1 MFTNP
6 SIDGVTL
13 QNGVTLQLTQKNLR
27 ICTKISDPI
36 CQNNKIEDLND
47 KTLF

>member
-27 ICTKISDPI
+27 GAPFVHKDQWSYLPE
-36 CQNNKIEDLND
+36 Q
-47 KTLF
+47 